1 MKTSVVLATY
11 NGEKYIRE
19 QLLSI
24 LNQTEKVDEV
34 LIQDDCSN
42 DRTLEICKDFIE
54 SNNLDWAVLKNEHN
68 KGFEKNFLSALKKV
82 SGDVVFLCDQDDVW
96 KENKVQTMKRLMK
109 DENILSL
116 ATTVDLIDENG
127 KVYLRHLKHPNA
139 NYNGIKKVTKNEFL
153 SFFDYLGM
161 TMAIRKSLVD
171 CLNDENDYDVS
182 HDVLI
187 NFLAVKQNGFY
198 YLDKALTERRSVKEN
213 HSYKVSKKETED
225 FYGGN
230 VRLRAIAHRN
240 NYLKN
245 LIKINEQEEADVS
258 KLMEKY
264 IQANEIRIKY
274 LSNRSIGKYIKNI
287 KPVTKTYGLS
297 TYVKDGINILRSKC
311 SS

>member
-24 LNQTEKVDEV
+24 MNQTEKVDEV
-34 LIQDDCSN
+34 LIQDDCSK
-42 DRTLEICKDFIE
+42 DRTLEICKEFVE
-54 SNNLDWAVLKNEHN
+54 SNNLDWTVSKNEQN

-82 SGDVVFLCDQDDVW
+82 SGDIVFLCDQDDVW

-153 SFFDYLGM
+153 RFFDYLGM

-198 YLDKALTERRSVKEN
+198 YLDKSLTERRSVKEN

-245 LIKINEQEEADVS
+245 LIKINKQEEADVS

-264 IQANEIRIKY
+264 IQVNEIRIKY
-274 LSNRSIGKYIKNI
+274 LSNRSIGNFIKNI
-287 KPVTKTYGLS
+287 KPVTKTHGLS
-297 TYVKDGINILRSKC
+297 TYVKDGINILRSKR
-311 SS
+311 SR